1 MKKNFWKIAAC
12 SAWMTILGMLIFPVL
27 VFADPIVV
35 GVPHE
40 EFVAYCPTLEAAKT
54 FALTEEQSIAAGE
67 TTTQYNKKVAHLFDD
82 AGGPC
87 KTAALTYTAKEIL
100 YRWVGWG
107 RYNTDNDERKEWSLV
122 QTATDSGDKVFVL
135 SYHPISHYPKK

>member
-12 SAWMTILGMLIFPVL
+12 SAWMTILGMLIVPVL

-67 TTTQYNKKVAHLFDD
+67 TTTQYNKKGKPRLREREM
-82 AGGPC
+82 P
-87 KTAALTYTAKEIL
+87 TAIPGFFFSS
-100 YRWVGWG
+100 GWKKQTIP
-107 RYNTDNDERKEWSLV
+107 TDRTNL
-122 QTATDSGDKVFVL
+122 
-135 SYHPISHYPKK
+135 